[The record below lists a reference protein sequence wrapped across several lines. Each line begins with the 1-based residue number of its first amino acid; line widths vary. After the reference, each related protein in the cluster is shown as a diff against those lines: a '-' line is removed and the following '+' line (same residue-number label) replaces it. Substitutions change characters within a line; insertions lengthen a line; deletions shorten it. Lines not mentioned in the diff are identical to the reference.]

1 MEKEGKKSALVT
13 YMLINL
19 LEIGVVVSK
28 NLYYNQYLTGRIL
41 FFPIIHYTHLTG
53 QTANL
58 IDMVQCLDFPHPT
71 ARFLLLIQILNLSL
85 ARLLSFRNLIIFL

>member
-1 MEKEGKKSALVT
+1 
-13 YMLINL
+13 MLINL